1 MAAIDLL
8 FDHKSDSERLHQ
20 VLLSVL
26 LLRSRL
32 LERVLGVPGLQALD
46 FDWEPERRLYDLAFT
61 VQDPSGGIDRVLVE
75 LKVDSGLEQEQ
86 FERQLA
92 HLRDKAPKSRLV
104 YLVLGLSAITVTEPR
119 LTQWSAKLLPP
130 REPTAPP
137 LWFRCDAAELSQY
150 LADPELL
157 SGLDQASRRDVRDLA
172 SAYRD
177 ALQSLSDR
185 TRRFA
190 TTPPARWRD
199 PDFYGFFADCRSRDD
214 IGHMRTANISYE
226 ANPKS
231 GFIACNW
238 LWTPIS
244 PGEPLRLYL
253 QLENAKLCLKLKVPE
268 EQKSQRRQLWIAAQA
283 ALRTLAP
290 KPSIELVESNYHNG
304 VHMTFAAVPDVF
316 ASGQLDLNLFKAQVT
331 AAEAVLTKLAEKLKP
346 AP

>member
-1 MAAIDLL
+1 M
-8 FDHKSDSERLHQ
+8 
-20 VLLSVL
+20 
-26 LLRSRL
+26 
-32 LERVLGVPGLQALD
+32 
-46 FDWEPERRLYDLAFT
+46 
-61 VQDPSGGIDRVLVE
+61 
-75 LKVDSGLEQEQ
+75 
-86 FERQLA
+86 
-92 HLRDKAPKSRLV
+92 
-104 YLVLGLSAITVTEPR
+104 
-119 LTQWSAKLLPP
+119 
-130 REPTAPP
+130 
-137 LWFRCDAAELSQY
+137 
-150 LADPELL
+150 
-157 SGLDQASRRDVRDLA
+157 
-172 SAYRD
+172 
-177 ALQSLSDR
+177 QSLSDR

-238 LWTPIS
+238 LWTPIA

-283 ALRTLAP
+283 ALRALEP

-316 ASGQLDLNLFKAQVT
+316 ASGQLNLDLFKAQVT